1 MTAHI
6 LVFSDIDGALL
17 DEETFEWEAA
27 RDTLSRLRRAKIP
40 VCFVSSKTRAE
51 IETLRA
57 EIGNSDPYSAE
68 NGAVVDYGYKP
79 RKVIGRPLA
88 LLEQAFAQITKDS
101 GARLE
106 ALDQM
111 TTRRAE
117 TVTGLKGPEL
127 ALALR
132 RAHSVPFLL
141 HEGATSD
148 VEQAARRRGLRIH
161 QGKRLLH
168 LVGDHDKSDAVAL
181 MKNEFPDAT
190 TIGVGDGPNDVALL
204 QNVDHPVYQGTHPP
218 PELPGHTHVEPK
230 TGPEGWSRAIERMTG
245 DHASSPRR
253 RQMA

>member
-1 MTAHI
+1 MTAKI

-27 RDTLSRLRRAKIP
+27 RDALSRLQRAKIP

-57 EIGNSDPYSAE
+57 EIGNSDPYAAE

-79 RKVIGRPLA
+79 RKVIGKPLA
-88 LLEQAFAQITKDS
+88 LLEQAFAQITRES
-101 GARLE
+101 GARPEPLH
-106 ALDQM
+106 QM
-111 TTRRAE
+111 SARRAE
-117 TVTGLKGPEL
+117 TVTGLRGPEL

-141 HEGATSD
+141 HEGVMSS
-148 VEQAARRRGLRIH
+148 VEQAARRRGMRIH

-190 TIGVGDGPNDVALL
+190 TIGVGDGPNDVAML
-204 QNVDHPVYQGTHPP
+204 QAVEHAVYQGTHPP
-218 PELPGHTHVEPK
+218 PDLPAHTHVEPK
-230 TGPEGWSRAIERMTG
+230 TGPEGWSRAIERMIEHHPRLT
-245 DHASSPRR
+245 RR
-253 RQMA
+253 RQVA